1 MATAQLGA
9 KARTGTGKG
18 VARKLRQAGEIP
30 GIIYGH
36 GRAPQPL
43 SLNGREF
50 DRLLSTVA
58 IQSTVIELSFD
69 GTMARTLIREIQRH
83 PFKKQVIHVDFQE
96 LVAGEK
102 VTVEVPLVFV
112 GTADGVKNS
121 GGILDQVMHEIL
133 VHCDPSTIP
142 NHVDVDV
149 TPLAIGKSLHV
160 SDLKVPDG
168 VEVLSDP
175 EATVCIVSAP
185 KASET
190 PAAGVE
196 VVEAAAEPELI
207 RKPKEGEEEGEES

>member
-36 GRAPQPL
+36 GRAPQAL

-102 VTVEVPLVFV
+102 VTVEVPIVFT

-121 GGILDQVMHEIL
+121 GGILDQVMHEVT
-133 VHCDPSTIP
+133 VHVDPAHIP
-142 NHVDVDV
+142 NHFAVDV
-149 TPLAIGKSLHV
+149 TPLPTRESFHLAE
-160 SDLKVPDG
+160 LKVPAG
-168 VEVLSDP
+168 GEVLPDR
-175 EATVCIVSAP
+175 
-185 KASET
+185 
-190 PAAGVE
+190 AA
-196 VVEAAAEPELI
+196 
-207 RKPKEGEEEGEES
+207 